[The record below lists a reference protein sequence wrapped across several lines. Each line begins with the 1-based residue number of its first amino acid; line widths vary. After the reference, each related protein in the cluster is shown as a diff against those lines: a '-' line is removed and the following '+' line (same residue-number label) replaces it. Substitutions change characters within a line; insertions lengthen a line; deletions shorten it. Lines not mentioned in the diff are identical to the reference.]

1 MGKEGVKSDSINNI
15 QPKYMDDPVN
25 RKINKTIQDI
35 ELIKL
40 AAHSPRFR
48 KKRNYTNLETI
59 LEKQ

>member
-1 MGKEGVKSDSINNI
+1 MAKEGIDPKSPKNL

-40 AAHSPRFR
+40 AAHSPRAR
-48 KKRNYTNLETI
+48 KRRNYTNLETI
-59 LEKQ
+59 LEK